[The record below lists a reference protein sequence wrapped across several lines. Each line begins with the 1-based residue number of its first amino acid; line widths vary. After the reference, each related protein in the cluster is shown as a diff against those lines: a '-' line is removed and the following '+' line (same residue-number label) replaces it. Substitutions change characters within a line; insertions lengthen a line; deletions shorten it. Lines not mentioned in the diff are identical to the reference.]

1 MNDLLK
7 VIKQSLEDLSMGLS
21 GALNMTDA
29 MENLSQCLQ
38 FNKVS
43 ANWEKV
49 AYFSKKPMLSWF

>member
-29 MENLSQCLQ
+29 MENLS
-38 FNKVS
+38 
-43 ANWEKV
+43 
-49 AYFSKKPMLSWF
+49 